1 MPMISPPTMAPGRLA
16 KPPTT
21 AAGKAFRP
29 MKPMLACTKV
39 IGASSRPAMAATAAA
54 RPQTR
59 PLSVLT
65 GMPM

>member
-1 MPMISPPTMAPGRLA
+1 MPMISPPTIAPGRLP

-21 AAGKAFRP
+21 AAGNAFRP

-39 IGASSRPAMAATAAA
+39 IGASSMPANAATAAA

-59 PLSVLT
+59 PFSRCT

>member
-1 MPMISPPTMAPGRLA
+1 MIRPPTIAPGRLL

-21 AAGKAFRP
+21 AAGNAFRP

-39 IGASSRPAMAATAAA
+39 IGASSSAAIAATPAA
-54 RPQTR
+54 RPHTM
-59 PLSVLT
+59 PLSRCT

>member
-1 MPMISPPTMAPGRLA
+1 MAPGRLP

-21 AAGKAFRP
+21 AAGNAFRP
-29 MKPMLACTKV
+29 TNPMLACTKV
-39 IGASSRPAMAATAAA
+39 MGESNNPAIAATAAA